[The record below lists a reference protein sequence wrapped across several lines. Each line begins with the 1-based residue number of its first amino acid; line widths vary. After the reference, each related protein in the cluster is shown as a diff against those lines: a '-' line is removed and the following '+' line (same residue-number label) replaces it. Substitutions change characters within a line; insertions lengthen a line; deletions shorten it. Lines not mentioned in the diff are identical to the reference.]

1 MDAKK
6 IFGDVSKIPI
16 IGELIIATA
25 IYFVMLVTAATSGH
39 FGLEEED
46 KALLPEIF
54 LGIACA
60 YFVGALCYRIYKF
73 FIKKHSN

>member
-25 IYFVMLVTAATSGH
+25 IYFVMLVTAATSGY
-39 FGLEEED
+39 FGLAEEQ
-46 KALLPEIF
+46 KVLLPKIF
-54 LGIACA
+54 LGIASA
-60 YFVGALCYRIYKF
+60 YFVGSLCYRIYKF
-73 FIKKHSN
+73 LINKSSN

>member
-25 IYFVMLVTAATSGH
+25 IYFVMLVTAATSGY
-39 FGLEEED
+39 FGLSEEE
-46 KALLPEIF
+46 KIILPKLF
-54 LGIACA
+54 LAIACA
-60 YFVGALCYRIYKF
+60 YFVGSLCYRIYKF